1 MSMNIHH
8 LELFYFVA
16 RHGGISEAVRRIP
29 YGIQQ
34 PAVSAQILQLEAELG
49 VKLFQRRPFCLSPAG
64 DKLFQFIHPFFHN
77 LENVAEEIRH
87 GGKSTLRLGASE
99 IVLREHLPA
108 LMQDVR
114 EQFPKLKLVL
124 RSAYQPELIEALK
137 KEELDIAVTL
147 LEENLP
153 GNIQSLTLLKLPI
166 LLLVPKKSKIKD
178 AENLLQD
185 EVIREPLLCLPPG
198 EIVCRRFQERLKQRG
213 IEWAP
218 TAELSSLELIQTYVE
233 NGYGIGLGVTI
244 PGRTLPPKLR
254 ALPLKDFPPVEF
266 AVLWR
271 GESTPLVQTVI
282 QAVQRRAIEVM
293 GRKTT
298 GNGFP
303 EGELLQATIA

>member
-1 MSMNIHH
+1 LNIHH

-16 RHGGISEAVRRIP
+16 RHGGISEAVRKIP

-34 PAVSAQILQLEAELG
+34 PAVSAQILQLEADLG

-64 DKLFQFIHPFFHN
+64 DKLFHFIQPFFHN
-77 LENVAEEIRH
+77 LETIAEEIRH

-114 EQFPKLKLVL
+114 EQFPKLRLIL

-137 KEELDIAVTL
+137 KEEIDIAVTL

-153 GNIQSLTLLKLPI
+153 SNIHTITLLKLPI
-166 LLLVPKKSKIKD
+166 LLLVSRKSKLKD
-178 AENLLQD
+178 AEVLFKQKI
-185 EVIREPLLCLPPG
+185 IREPLLCLPPG
-198 EIVCRRFQERLKQRG
+198 EIVCRKFQEWLRQRG

-233 NGYGIGLGVTI
+233 SGYGIGLTVAV
-244 PGRTLPPKLR
+244 PRATLPSTLR
-254 ALPLKDFPPVEF
+254 ALSLKDFPPVEL
-266 AVLWR
+266 AALWR
-271 GESTPLVQTVI
+271 GENTPLVQTVI
-282 QAVQRRAIEVM
+282 QAVQRRAAEVTNL
-293 GRKTT
+293 GRA
-298 GNGFP
+298 GNGLP
-303 EGELLQATIA
+303 ESELVRRTMA